1 MRILWRRAEG
11 RRHYCEAT
19 GWSGLIPGLLV
30 GLVLAAP
37 LAWAAPAAAQL
48 PGLPPLPISQDPL
61 PPQDLPQFVGGP
73 ATPQPVSGPTI
84 PQHPFMA
91 ANGTSNIH
99 DDAYMTDTYA
109 WSGPLGRD
117 VQVSSAF
124 FARECGS
131 VTIDSAGRLETIC
144 VGLDRP
150 VLTLLDPVT
159 LEVLASYE
167 LPPRNPSPNPFRD
180 FTGGGYFY
188 LDEQDQ
194 AVAPTS
200 NRHIFVVAQ
209 TDGPDFELVRD
220 YDLSAVVASGDGII
234 SVLPDWDGRLWFAS
248 NKGVVGFVDPATG
261 AIESRQL
268 GEGIT
273 NSFAVDDRGGVFIV
287 TDRALY
293 RFDARGG
300 GIDETWREVYEN
312 SGVAKPG
319 QSDAGSGTT
328 PTVIGR
334 NYVAI
339 TDNADPMQVVVYQR
353 KALLQQAKKRKRK
366 GKRPLKRLICAQEVF
381 AQGAGSTDQSL
392 IAAGRKMVVENNYG
406 YTGPASTMQGV
417 TTEPGLERVDMRKRG
432 RGCKTVW
439 HSDERA
445 PSVVPKLSL
454 ANGLVYTYTKP
465 QLEDAT
471 DAWYFTAIDFHT
483 GETVYSRLA
492 GTGLGFNNN
501 FAPVTLAPDGTAY
514 VGMLGG
520 IARFADGG

>member
-1 MRILWRRAEG
+1 MGTRVAVL
-11 RRHYCEAT
+11 
-19 GWSGLIPGLLV
+19 
-30 GLVLAAP
+30 GLVLAAS
-37 LAWAAPAAAQL
+37 LAGAAPASAQL
-48 PGLPPLPISQDPL
+48 PGLPSLPIPQDPL
-61 PPQDLPQFVGGP
+61 PQQDLPAFTGGP
-73 ATPQPVSGPTI
+73 ATPKPVAAKPP

-91 ANGTSNIH
+91 ANGTSNLH
-99 DDAYMTDTYA
+99 DDAFQTDTYA

-144 VGLDRP
+144 IGLDHP

-159 LEVLASYE
+159 LEVLASYD

-180 FTGGGYFY
+180 FSGGGYFY
-188 LDEQDQ
+188 LDERDR

-200 NRHIFVVAQ
+200 SRHIFVVAQ
-209 TDGPDFELVRD
+209 RDGPAFELVHD
-220 YDLSAVVASGDGII
+220 YDLSGVVASGDGII

-248 NKGVVGFVDPATG
+248 NKGVIGFVDPATG

-273 NSFAVDDRGGVFIV
+273 NSFAVDDTGGVFIV
-287 TDRALY
+287 TDKALY
-293 RFDARGG
+293 RFDARSG
-300 GIDETWREVYEN
+300 GIKQTWREVYEN

-328 PTVIGR
+328 PTIIGR

-417 TTEPGLERVDMRKRG
+417 TTEPGLERVDMHKRG

>member
-1 MRILWRRAEG
+1 MGTRVAVL
-11 RRHYCEAT
+11 
-19 GWSGLIPGLLV
+19 
-30 GLVLAAP
+30 GLVLAAS
-37 LAWAAPAAAQL
+37 LAGAAPASAQL
-48 PGLPPLPISQDPL
+48 PGLPSLPIPQDPL
-61 PPQDLPQFVGGP
+61 PQQDLPAFTGGP
-73 ATPQPVSGPTI
+73 ATPKPVAAKPP

-91 ANGTSNIH
+91 ANGTSNLH
-99 DDAYMTDTYA
+99 DDAFQTDTYA

-144 VGLDRP
+144 VGLDHP

-159 LEVLASYE
+159 LEVLASYD

-188 LDEQDQ
+188 LDERDR

-200 NRHIFVVAQ
+200 SRHIFVLAQ
-209 TDGPDFELVRD
+209 RDGPAFELVHD
-220 YDLSAVVASGDGII
+220 YDLSGVVAYGDGII

-273 NSFAVDDRGGVFIV
+273 NSFAVDDTGGVFIV
-287 TDRALY
+287 TDKALY
-293 RFDARGG
+293 RFDARSG
-300 GIDETWREVYEN
+300 GIKQTWREVYEN

-328 PTVIGR
+328 PTIIGR

>member
-1 MRILWRRAEG
+1 MRIRGSVRA
-11 RRHYCEAT
+11 AA
-19 GWSGLIPGLLV
+19 
-30 GLVLAAP
+30 LVLAAW
-37 LAWAAPAAAQL
+37 LAGAAPAHAQL
-48 PGLPPLPISQDPL
+48 PGLPPIPILEDPL
-61 PPQDLPQFVGGP
+61 PPQDLPAFTGSP
-73 ATPQPVSGPTI
+73 ATPNPVAAKPP

-91 ANGTSNIH
+91 ANGTSNLH
-99 DDAYMTDTYA
+99 DDAFMTDTYA
-109 WSGPLGRD
+109 WPGPLGRD
-117 VQVSSAF
+117 VQVSSAL

-150 VLTLLDPVT
+150 VLALLDPST
-159 LEVLASYE
+159 LEVLAAYE

-188 LDEQDQ
+188 LDERDR

-200 NRHIFVVAQ
+200 NRHIFVIAQ
-209 TDGPDFELVRD
+209 REGPGFELVQD
-220 YDLSAVVASGDGII
+220 HDLSGVVASGDGII

-248 NKGVVGFVDPATG
+248 SKGVVGFVDPATG
-261 AIESRQL
+261 EIRSRQL

-273 NSFAVDDRGGVFIV
+273 NSFAVDDDGGVYIV
-287 TDRALY
+287 TDKGLY
-293 RFDARGG
+293 RFDARRG
-300 GIDETWREVYEN
+300 EVEQTWREVYGN

-328 PTVIGR
+328 PTIIGR

-353 KALLQQAKKRKRK
+353 KALVQQAKKRKRK
-366 GKRPLKRLICAQEVF
+366 GKRPLKRLICAHDVF
-381 AQGAGSTDQSL
+381 SAGAGSTDQSL
-392 IAAGRKMVVENNYG
+392 IAAGKKIVVENNYG
-406 YTGPASTMQGV
+406 YTGPASTMQGA
-417 TTEPGLERVDMRKRG
+417 TTEPGLERVDVRKRG
-432 RGCKTVW
+432 RGCRAVW

-454 ANGLVYTYTKP
+454 ATGLVYTYTKP
-465 QLEDAT
+465 PRDDGT

-492 GTGLGFNNN
+492 GIGFGFNNN

-514 VGMLGG
+514 VGVLGG
-520 IARFADGG
+520 IARFADAG